1 MAKKK
6 SSSKAW
12 LKEHREDPY
21 VQQAQREGYRS
32 RACYKLLE
40 IQEKDR
46 VIRPGMTVLD
56 LGSAPG
62 GWSQVAVALVGH
74 SGRVI
79 ASDILPMDSLA
90 GVEFIEGDFTSDDVF
105 GQILDAIGD
114 SRVDLVLSDIAP
126 NMSGVNAV
134 DQPRSIY
141 LVELALDMAR
151 RVLAPGGTFV
161 AKVFQGEGFD
171 ELFRAAREYE
181 RLATLQYNGGYSPY
195 STVLQAQEKL
205 FPAELDLAQA
215 RTALLGSLVSIYRAM
230 GGGWVTEAERL
241 TFPTDGVAPPVASA
255 TPQPG
260 S

>member
-40 IQEKDR
+40 LQERDR
-46 VIRPGMTVLD
+46 LIKPGMTVLD

-79 ASDILPMDSLA
+79 ASDILPMDTLA
-90 GVEFIEGDFTSDDVF
+90 GVEFIEGDFTSDEVF
-105 GQILDAIGD
+105 RQILDAIGD
-114 SRVDLVLSDIAP
+114 TPVDLVISDMAP
-126 NMSGVNAV
+126 NMSGMSAV

-141 LVELALDMAR
+141 LVELALDMALQ
-151 RVLAPGGTFV
+151 VLAPGGAFV
-161 AKVFQGEGFD
+161 SKVFQGEGFD
-171 ELFRAAREYE
+171 ELFRGARDSFAKVLTRKPKASRPRSREVYLVAKDF
-181 RLATLQYNGGYSPY
+181 RGG
-195 STVLQAQEKL
+195 
-205 FPAELDLAQA
+205 
-215 RTALLGSLVSIYRAM
+215 
-230 GGGWVTEAERL
+230 
-241 TFPTDGVAPPVASA
+241 
-255 TPQPG
+255 
-260 S
+260 

>member
-40 IQEKDR
+40 LQERDR
-46 VIRPGMTVLD
+46 LIKPGMTVLD

-79 ASDILPMDSLA
+79 ASDILPMDTLA
-90 GVEFIEGDFTSDDVF
+90 GVEFIEGDFTSDEVF
-105 GQILDAIGD
+105 RQILDAIGD
-114 SRVDLVLSDIAP
+114 TPVDLVISDMAP
-126 NMSGVNAV
+126 NMSGMSAV

-141 LVELALDMAR
+141 LVELALDMALQ
-151 RVLAPGGTFV
+151 VLAPGGVFV
-161 AKVFQGEGFD
+161 SKVFQGEGFD
-171 ELFRAAREYE
+171 ELFRGARDSFAKVLTRKPKASRPRSREVYLVAKDF
-181 RLATLQYNGGYSPY
+181 RGG
-195 STVLQAQEKL
+195 
-205 FPAELDLAQA
+205 
-215 RTALLGSLVSIYRAM
+215 
-230 GGGWVTEAERL
+230 
-241 TFPTDGVAPPVASA
+241 
-255 TPQPG
+255 
-260 S
+260 

>member
-1 MAKKK
+1 MANKK

-21 VQQAQREGYRS
+21 VQRAQREGYRS

-46 VIRPGMTVLD
+46 VIGPGMTILD

-74 SGRVI
+74 RGRVI

-114 SRVDLVLSDIAP
+114 SQVDLVISDMAP

-161 AKVFQGEGFD
+161 TKVFQGEGFD
-171 ELFRAAREYE
+171 EIFRATRDSFGKVLTRKPKASRPRSREVYLVARDF
-181 RLATLQYNGGYSPY
+181 RADTGG
-195 STVLQAQEKL
+195 
-205 FPAELDLAQA
+205 
-215 RTALLGSLVSIYRAM
+215 
-230 GGGWVTEAERL
+230 
-241 TFPTDGVAPPVASA
+241 
-255 TPQPG
+255 
-260 S
+260 